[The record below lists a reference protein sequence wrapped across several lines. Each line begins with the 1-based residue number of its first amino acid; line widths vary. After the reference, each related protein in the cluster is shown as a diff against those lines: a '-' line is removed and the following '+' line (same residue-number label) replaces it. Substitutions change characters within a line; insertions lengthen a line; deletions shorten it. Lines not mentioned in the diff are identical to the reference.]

1 MKTLIASKQTE
12 EQKRSNA
19 FVRYQF
25 IMAMMNMDEN
35 MIKPLLKNEVKFMGW
50 MSSWQLLNWFKKQFE
65 IVGSPMFHAKF
76 TEGVSLDKYPGAD
89 SFEFSF
95 AAVEEN
101 ELNEGWNSS
110 PIDENAI
117 YLSKSSIKVKL
128 VLLFENGKIAD
139 IRIPKRIVSFEQS
152 LKFQKEN

>member
-95 AAVEEN
+95 AAIEEN
-101 ELNEGWNSS
+101 ELNEGWNSA
-110 PIDENAI
+110 PIDEDAI
-117 YLSKSSIKVKL
+117 YSSKRSIKVKL

-139 IRIPKRIVSFEQS
+139 IRVPKKIACLE
-152 LKFQKEN
+152 LAKKFQIEN